1 MGSQQDF
8 LCDVEALAKDAAA
21 AENRSRSVAST
32 PPSERPAEART
43 VSAASAATTTGGE
56 GTNPD
61 AEDSASAGLAT
72 VTVILAR

>member
-21 AENRSRSVAST
+21 ENCSRSVAST